1 MLAEDCEP
9 ASPPTTAPPA
19 HTIRRDTRIRRAA
32 LTCAVVAGLACVTL
46 FALHLTG
53 HLPLGRLGTAIWCSW
68 LLAAAMTT
76 WRIAYQRVPAVQIAD
91 DWADRLAFGDA
102 TALPLGDPA
111 LDPLLATASARCM
124 FSRPS
129 TWRLLGIAGGLCW
142 GGAAFLSVAS
152 ATGHV
157 HPAPVDLLFGLA
169 LLLSAAVQL
178 TCFAVTAPSIYG
190 QRTIRQAAA
199 LAHQRLRTLQA
210 QSPPGA
216 AGPAPGGGLHLV
228 AQPHPESRR
237 AAR

>member
-1 MLAEDCEP
+1 MTTEDCEP

-32 LTCAVVAGLACVTL
+32 LTGAVVAGIACVTL

-53 HLPLGRLGTAIWCSW
+53 HLPLGRLGTAIWCAW
-68 LLAAAMTT
+68 LLAAAMATS
-76 WRIAYQRVPAVQIAD
+76 RIAYQRVPAAQLAD

-102 TALPLGDPA
+102 AALPFGDPA
-111 LDPLLATASARCM
+111 LDPLLAATSARCV

-129 TWRLLGIAGGLCW
+129 TWRLFGIAGGLCW
-142 GGAAFLSVAS
+142 GGAVFLSAAA

-169 LLLSAAVQL
+169 LLLSGAVQL

-190 QRTIRQAAA
+190 QRTIRQAGA
-199 LAHQRLRTLQA
+199 LAHQRLRALQA
-210 QSPPGA
+210 QSPPGSTGSA
-216 AGPAPGGGLHLV
+216 AGGGLHLV
-228 AQPHPESRR
+228 TPRETGSHR
-237 AAR
+237 AAQ